1 MRGAPTELS
10 RGLFFGVIR
19 DLVEQLGEEIELP
32 PKIFRSKQKLSVLTA
47 TRKHL
52 TRVHM

>member
-1 MRGAPTELS
+1 MRGPPTELS

-32 PKIFRSKQKLSVLTA
+32 PKICRSTQKFPGLLRFPRAGVSN
-47 TRKHL
+47 
-52 TRVHM
+52 